1 MNATARR
8 VAVVT
13 GASSGI
19 GRETAL
25 ELLRRGWEV
34 IGTGRDAGRIAAVEA
49 AIAAEGLSERFTML
63 RADLALM
70 ADAVR
75 LAGEIAGLTD
85 RVDVLVN
92 NAGGMTDRLEMTAEG
107 LEANFAGNHLGP
119 FVLTDRLLPLLR
131 AAAGGA
137 AAGAVRIV
145 MTASDASEMLPALDL
160 DDIQCLARFNPG
172 MSYCAGKL
180 ANVLFAK
187 GLAVRLEGS
196 GIVAHS
202 MAPGAVSSNFYSRAP
217 QDTRERLQDMSM
229 FSEVEGAD
237 TLIWLATAAEP
248 GRSSGGYWEKRQ
260 PRQPNPLADD
270 PAVVE
275 RFWQESKKLVA
286 SAGA

>member
-25 ELLRRGWEV
+25 ELLRQGWEV

-49 AIAAEGLSERFTML
+49 AVAAEGLGERFTML

-217 QDTRERLQDMSM
+217 QDTRERLQDMAM